1 MWIFVKGDAL
11 KSFLE
16 IRPAAAAFF
25 RLIYDFANLHTIDEC
40 RQMIEDYARNE
51 ETTWGVMRDA
61 CNLDKVRGE
70 TEIPTPHI
78 VEEVDRE
85 ARRLPELIAALA
97 AVALDQNVD
106 VQLNAYCPGAL
117 WKKLASPNTVR
128 APKADTGLQRDTS
141 IR

>member
-1 MWIFVKGDAL
+1 
-11 KSFLE
+11 
-16 IRPAAAAFF
+16 
-25 RLIYDFANLHTIDEC
+25 
-40 RQMIEDYARNE
+40 MIEDYARNE

-106 VQLNAYCPGAL
+106 VQLNAYCLGAL
-117 WKKLASPNTVR
+117 WGKLASQNPVRSPQGGYGVAEGYFQKMLLAKQWTPRGVPKKGGSFILPGCPNLRV
-128 APKADTGLQRDTS
+128 AP
-141 IR
+141 